1 MSGDLKIAARILS
14 EEGQSLVVVRDG
26 RLLFSSRLQGIQ
38 PLLDALDH
46 NVLPGSALADK
57 VVGRAAAMIAVLGEV
72 NAVHSPLMSQEAV
85 DVLSEAGILHCA
97 DKVVEQ
103 ILNQGGTGPCPL
115 EIATNFTVIPE
126 KGVMAVRKFLKG
138 MHGTATRQHLH

>member
-1 MSGDLKIAARILS
+1 M
-14 EEGQSLVVVRDG
+14 
-26 RLLFSSRLQGIQ
+26 
-38 PLLDALDH
+38 
-46 NVLPGSALADK
+46 LPGSALADK

-138 MHGTATRQHLH
+138 MHGTAPRQHLH

>member
-1 MSGDLKIAARILS
+1 M
-14 EEGQSLVVVRDG
+14 VVRDG

-103 ILNQGGTGPCPL
+103 ILNQGGTGPVP
-115 EIATNFTVIPE
+115 
-126 KGVMAVRKFLKG
+126 
-138 MHGTATRQHLH
+138 